1 MVLPIVVLPNSPLS
15 DQYRAV
21 SHSDLFATGFQ
32 ACTTLDGRL
41 ERVGVGRR
49 NGHLT
54 VLLSPDWADGG
65 PRRAQSRLWSDDPR
79 YYVNLNGVERRTWRR
94 ILSGAS
100 ISAIAAEEGVSRA
113 AIYARIQGNNKGQG
127 GMVAKNFWVLLWWL
141 LRQRSLFQK
150 HHD

>member
-1 MVLPIVVLPNSPLS
+1 MVLPIVVLPNSRLS

-41 ERVGVGRR
+41 VRVGVGRR

-141 LRQRSLFQK
+141 ARQRSLSQK